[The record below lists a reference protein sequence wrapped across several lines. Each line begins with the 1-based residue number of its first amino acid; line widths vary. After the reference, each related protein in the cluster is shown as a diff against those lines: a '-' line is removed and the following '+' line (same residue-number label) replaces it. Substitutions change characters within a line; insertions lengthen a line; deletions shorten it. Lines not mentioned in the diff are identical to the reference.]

1 MTQRF
6 LEKIYDKY
14 AATLYGIAL
23 EICPDQH
30 CAEQVFLKTFKYI
43 YTRDHTSL
51 NSPCLI
57 IELIKL
63 IFSITKSE
71 VYPNEEKLNLKLK
84 KFDSTP
90 LIQQLICTDDNFENY
105 CRTND
110 ITIQD
115 GLIILKNEFNSIKE
129 PNPSSL

>member
-23 EICPDQH
+23 EICPDQR
-30 CAEQVFLKTFKYI
+30 CAEQVFLKTFKNI
-43 YTRDHTSL
+43 YAKNKTGL

-57 IELIKL
+57 VDLIKL
-63 IFSITKSE
+63 VFSITKSE
-71 VYPNEEKLNLKLK
+71 IYPNEEKLNLKLK

-90 LIQQLICTDDNFENY
+90 LIQQLICTDENFEKY
-105 CRTND
+105 CSSND
-110 ITIQD
+110 LSLQD
-115 GLIILKNEFNSIKE
+115 GLIILRKEFNSIKIT
-129 PNPSSL
+129 NPSSF